1 MTFPL
6 KVWDGVLHRLSA
18 EIPAFA
24 VDSWLSKLVP
34 ELRDG
39 ELRLLAPN
47 AFHRNRVRETFLPRI
62 RVIVR
67 DELSDS
73 SRVTVEVGG
82 TLEQREAAEAHSRA
96 LRGPQPTATPQSAA
110 SPASATPVSMV
121 SMTSTAATGPS
132 LELRAPDAKRP
143 RRSRP
148 GDAPSFD
155 QKFENFIVGPANAL
169 AREAALAI
177 ATQRHASFRSL
188 YLFSDSGMGKTHL
201 ARAVYMEA
209 SQRERVRYVT
219 AESFTN
225 AFMAAVRT
233 KVMPAFKQKFRE
245 HCDLL
250 VIEDV
255 QFLGGKPGTQLELFH
270 TISHLIDAGARVV
283 ITGDRPPQ
291 ELGDAG
297 IDTQLR
303 DQLAS
308 SFVAPLDAPDARL
321 RRDILR
327 AKASAGGIG
336 LDDKSLDLLV
346 EILCGSVR
354 YLDSVLTQLVTTS
367 SLLNRSIDLDLVR
380 EVLATK
386 GAIAAADAP
395 RPTPELVIGVVAQFF
410 KTTPEAMA
418 GRSRRRDILVPRQ
431 LAMYLCRRFT
441 KASLAEI
448 GRALGREHPA
458 VRNAINQVGKRV
470 TERAPARYQ
479 LESVSERVRAT
490 LEGRP
495 CAEDAQ
501 AASEEAAPVAS
512 VRKARSVIPIRD
524 AAARRA

>member
-1 MTFPL
+1 MTFPPE
-6 KVWDGVLHRLSA
+6 VWDGVLHRLSA

-34 ELRDG
+34 ELRDA

-47 AFHRNRVRETFLPRI
+47 TFHRNRVRETFLPRI

-67 DELSDS
+67 ELLGES
-73 SRVTVEVGG
+73 SRVNVEVGG
-82 TLEQREAAEAHSRA
+82 TLAEREAAEAHARE
-96 LRGPQPTATPQSAA
+96 LCGPQPAASCEASPVDERATPFEVSSSQS
-110 SPASATPVSMV
+110 
-121 SMTSTAATGPS
+121 GPE
-132 LELRAPDAKRP
+132 LELRPPAP
-143 RRSRP
+143 RRERMRRSSRMRNK
-148 GDAPSFD
+148 DAPSFD
-155 QKFENFIVGPANAL
+155 QSFDSFMVGPANAL
-169 AREAALAI
+169 AREASLAI

-201 ARAVYMEA
+201 ARAIYTEA

-219 AESFTN
+219 AEGFTN

-233 KVMPAFKQKFRE
+233 KLMPAFKQKFRE

-270 TISHLIDAGARVV
+270 TIGHLIDSGARVV
-283 ITGDRPPQ
+283 VTGDRPPQ
-291 ELGDAG
+291 ELAAAG
-297 IDTQLR
+297 IDTQLG

-327 AKASAGGIG
+327 AKASAGGVG
-336 LDDKSLDLLV
+336 LDDQSLGLLV
-346 EILCGSVR
+346 EVLGGSVR
-354 YLDSVLTQLVTTS
+354 HLDAVLTQLVTTAT
-367 SLLNRSIDLDLVR
+367 LLKRPIDLTLVR

-395 RPTPELVIGVVAQFF
+395 RPTPALVIGVVAQFF
-410 KTTPEAMA
+410 KTTPEALS

-441 KASLAEI
+441 NASLAEI
-448 GRALGREHPA
+448 GRELGREHPA
-458 VRNAINQVGKRV
+458 VRNAVKQVEKRV

-479 LESVSERVRAT
+479 LEAVSERVRAE

-495 CAEDAQ
+495 VL
-501 AASEEAAPVAS
+501 EEVDGVAPPQTERQ
-512 VRKARSVIPIRD
+512 RKARSVIPIRD